1 MPLTAQRQRTHS
13 VKSIRDT
20 LEASNVNVVTEMVDM
35 ITITRDYESNQK
47 VIQTI
52 DSTLEKSV
60 ALGRI

>member
-1 MPLTAQRQRTHS
+1 
-13 VKSIRDT
+13 
-20 LEASNVNVVTEMVDM
+20 M

>member
-1 MPLTAQRQRTHS
+1 M
-13 VKSIRDT
+13 
-20 LEASNVNVVTEMVDM
+20 NVVTEMVDM